1 MTEKRIIDWEAIE
14 ADWRAG
20 VKTKQQMSIEH
31 GVSRAAMDKRF
42 KKLGIERDLRE
53 KIQAKAEALV
63 TQHEVAAQVTS
74 ATSAT
79 EAAIIEV
86 NATVLAGVRIAHR
99 TDIARF
105 RRLALSLLA
114 ELEAETGNL
123 ADFQELG
130 ELLRSEDDNGN
141 DRRNDVYRRVIS
153 SAGRVDSLKKLS
165 ETLKHLIGLER
176 EAYGIATDEK
186 PAGDGDD
193 LNATLAKLI
202 ERLPG

>member
-1 MTEKRIIDWEAIE
+1 MTEKRVIDWEAIE

-63 TQHEVAAQVTS
+63 TQHEVAEGVTS

-99 TDIARF
+99 KDIQRF
-105 RRLALSLLA
+105 RKLCLSMLE
-114 ELEAETGNL
+114 ELEAETKNL
-123 ADFQELG
+123 ELFEELG
-130 ELLRSEDDNGN
+130 DLLRNEDKNGQ
-141 DRRNDVYRRVIS
+141 DRRNDLYAKVIS
-153 SAGRVDSLKKLS
+153 SAGRIDSLKKLS
-165 ETLKHLIGLER
+165 ETLKHLVGLER
-176 EAYGIATDEK
+176 EAYGISVDDK
-186 PAGDGDD
+186 PDD
-193 LNATLAKLI
+193 SGKGLPEILTQLI
-202 ERLPG
+202 EKLPG